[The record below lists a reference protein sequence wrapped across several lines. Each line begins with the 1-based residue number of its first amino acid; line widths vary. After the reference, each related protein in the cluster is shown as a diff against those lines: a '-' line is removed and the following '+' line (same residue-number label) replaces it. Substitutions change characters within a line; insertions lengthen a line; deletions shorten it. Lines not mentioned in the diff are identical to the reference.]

1 MIDLNKAITAVIE
14 AEYEL
19 QAARFGLAQAFCER
33 MLPDEVAHAV
43 AAQRA
48 ARLRVIHME
57 RLLEY
62 YRGQK

>member
-1 MIDLNKAITAVIE
+1 MIDLKKAITAVIE
-14 AEYEL
+14 AEYEV
-19 QAARFGLAQAFCER
+19 QTARNGLALAFCEQ
-33 MLPDEVAHAV
+33 MQPDEVAHAV

-48 ARLRVIHME
+48 TRLRIIHLE

>member
-1 MIDLNKAITAVIE
+1 MIDLKKAITAVIE

-19 QAARFGLAQAFCER
+19 QSARHSLALAFCEQ
-33 MLPDEVAHAV
+33 MQPDEVSHAV

-48 ARLRVIHME
+48 ARLRIIRME

-62 YRGQK
+62 YRGK